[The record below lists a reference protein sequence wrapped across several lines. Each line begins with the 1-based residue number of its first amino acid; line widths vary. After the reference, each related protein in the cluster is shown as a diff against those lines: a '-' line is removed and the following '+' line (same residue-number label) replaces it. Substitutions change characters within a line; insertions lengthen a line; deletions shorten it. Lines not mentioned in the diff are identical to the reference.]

1 MPGRTLLVTNDFP
14 PRQGGIE
21 TFCYELAVRLACHGG
36 VVVYTSTS
44 PGDGDFDARL
54 DFPVVRDR
62 ATTLL
67 PTPRVAARAAAL
79 LREYAC
85 DRVLF
90 GAAAPLGLAA
100 RRLRAAGARRIVAM
114 THGHEVWWARL
125 PGSRAL
131 LRRIGRHVDALTYL
145 GRFTR
150 SALERALAPADREKL
165 VRLVPGVDPDLF
177 HPDVDG
183 SGVRGRY
190 GLGDAPAVL
199 CVARLVPRKGVDTLI
214 RALPQ
219 IRERVPDAR
228 LLVVGKGPDERR
240 LHTLAER
247 AGVAEAVVFTGGRPH
262 AELPAFFA
270 AADVFAMPSR
280 TRRFGLEAE
289 GLGIVYLEAA
299 ASGLPVLVGASGG
312 APDTVQ
318 HGDTGFV
325 VDGRN
330 PAAVAEHAAALL
342 ADPET
347 AQTMGKRGREW
358 VLAEWT
364 WQASAERMLA
374 LLD

>member
-1 MPGRTLLVTNDFP
+1 
-14 PRQGGIE
+14 
-21 TFCYELAVRLACHGG
+21 
-36 VVVYTSTS
+36 
-44 PGDGDFDARL
+44 
-54 DFPVVRDR
+54 
-62 ATTLL
+62 
-67 PTPRVAARAAAL
+67 
-79 LREYAC
+79 
-85 DRVLF
+85 
-90 GAAAPLGLAA
+90 
-100 RRLRAAGARRIVAM
+100 M

-190 GLGDAPAVL
+190 GLGDAPVVL